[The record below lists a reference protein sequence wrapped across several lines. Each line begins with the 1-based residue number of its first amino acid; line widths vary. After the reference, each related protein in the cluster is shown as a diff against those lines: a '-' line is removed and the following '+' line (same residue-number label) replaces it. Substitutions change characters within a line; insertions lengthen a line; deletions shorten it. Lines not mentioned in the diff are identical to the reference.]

1 MASSTQLKGIELI
14 SCAQASA
21 EQGLATAAR
30 QCGYGNNIILFQ
42 KNLTQAGRQIGIKL
56 DNMSNLTVSPTKIRK
71 RGEVKINLD
80 CVARPKGD
88 RVY

>member
-30 QCGYGNNIILFQ
+30 QCGYGNNTKLFQ
-42 KNLTQAGRQIGIKL
+42 QNLKQAGRQIGLKL
-56 DNMSNLTVSPTKIRK
+56 DKISSLTISQTKIRK

-80 CVARPKGD
+80 
-88 RVY
+88 RVH